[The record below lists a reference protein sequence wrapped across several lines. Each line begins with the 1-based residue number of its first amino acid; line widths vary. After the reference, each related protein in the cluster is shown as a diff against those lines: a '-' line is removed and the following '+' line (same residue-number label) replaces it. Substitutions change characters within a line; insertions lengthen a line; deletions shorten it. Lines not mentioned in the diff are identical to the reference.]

1 MLSSDNGME
10 YNFVFYE
17 SIESL
22 FRIVRYSI
30 WPEFTSYF
38 FLNFTVVRLV
48 CNQITDLGK
57 KLEIQQHTLDLFF
70 FVRYYTG
77 GY

>member
-1 MLSSDNGME
+1 MAGIYIL
-10 YNFVFYE
+10 
-17 SIESL
+17 
-22 FRIVRYSI
+22 
-30 WPEFTSYF
+30 F